1 MRELSVSFINDLVND
16 NGLLHTILERVK
28 KDDTLMLAIRDG
40 YVNIYYRGGNI
51 LRIREQSNGIY
62 QSFFDEQYNKTEKTV
77 PVLPKGIKSQDDAN
91 EWVEAFPHLKE
102 IMDYYFSGNNKP
114 EREFQQLVAR
124 ENNFSTISNE
134 SEYFISDIEFADS
147 GLGARFDMLAI
158 RWLASQRRS
167 GSNCRAA
174 LVEMKYGDGALEGGA
189 GLLKHLQ
196 DMDSLISDNHRYPAL
211 LSTMEAQFNQLD
223 ELGLLSFNR
232 SIHGTK
238 VKLNVNEKPEVIFI
252 LANHNPR
259 SSKLATILNN
269 PEIDEYEQSARF
281 DLRFYTASFSG
292 YGLHANCMLPLTQ
305 FRKLLKR

>member
-1 MRELSVSFINDLVND
+1 MRELSVSFVNDLVND

-40 YVNIYYRGGNI
+40 YINIYYRGGNI
-51 LRIREQSNGIY
+51 LKIQEQGNGAY
-62 QSFFDEQYNKTEKTV
+62 QSFFDEQYNKAGKTV
-77 PVLPKGIKSQDDAN
+77 LVLPKSIKSQDDAK

-102 IMDYYFSGNNKP
+102 IMDYYFSGKSKP

-134 SEYFISDIEFADS
+134 SEYFVTDIEFAVSD
-147 GLGARFDMLAI
+147 LGTRLDMLAI
-158 RWLASQRRS
+158 RWLASQRKN

-174 LVEMKYGDGALEGGA
+174 LIEMKYGDGALEGSA

-196 DMDSLISDNHRYPAL
+196 DINSLISDSDLYQKL
-211 LSTMEAQFNQLD
+211 LHTMKAQFNQLD
-223 ELGLLSFNR
+223 KLGLLNFNR
-232 SIHGTK
+232 SINDTK
-238 VKLNVNEKPEVIFI
+238 AKLNVKDKPEVIFI

-259 SSKLATILNN
+259 SSKLKAILND
-269 PEIDEYEQSARF
+269 PDIDEYEQSARF
-281 DLRFYTASFSG
+281 DLRFYVSSFAA
-292 YGLHANCMLPLTQ
+292 YGLHADCMLPLTQ